1 MKKIFYIF
9 ISILFISLF
18 FACTLWDNGTSSG
31 GNIPQTHSDVLV
43 MMYLD
48 GDNSLSDTS
57 WKNLYDTEIGL
68 MNLSPNASINVIA
81 LIDGMSKYENRYY
94 RKGKTYLYKLGA
106 LTSEEIDSDTLVG
119 NSTADYSKHVSW
131 VYNGSGFASQ
141 EVDMSSGKTL
151 YNFLNWA
158 KSNFSADK
166 TILVFHNHGA
176 GPYKELTSSLES
188 QQAERA
194 VCEDLTN
201 SPGKYLSTKDISLA
215 IQKTFGKV
223 DLIVEDVC
231 LECSIE
237 EVYGLQ
243 DATHYFIASPNS
255 TLTNT
260 YNYDKIIPYISTG
273 ASIADIGRKFVDY
286 NMEKCRYNTLRSPET
301 KTDNPTCM
309 ELSLTLVDCSK
320 KTELA
325 EIKSLTSKLAEELL
339 TDSGNKERYT
349 SLCIGKL
356 KYEKDTFYGFS
367 YSATYV
373 YTQDLGVMAYMLAN
387 DTDGIAEN
395 VKTAAAGLYNKL
407 HDSGLIVYGWAG
419 GSEHS
424 WYYCGDSSYGP
435 DDTNLS
441 FFKINDGKCPWGISI
456 TCGRNKDKVPLDSY
470 SSWSAFA
477 KDNKWADLL
486 VNWKNTVDKI

>member
-81 LIDGMSKYENRYY
+81 LVDGMSKYESRYY
-94 RKGKTYLYKLGA
+94 KKGKTYLYKVGA
-106 LTSEEIDSDTLVG
+106 LTSEEIDSNTLVG
-119 NSTADYSKHVSW
+119 KSSVNYSKAVSW

-141 EVDMSSGKTL
+141 EVDMSSGQTL

-166 TILVFHNHGA
+166 TILVFHNHGG

-188 QQAERA
+188 QQSERSI
-194 VCEDLTN
+194 CEDLTN

-215 IQKTFGKV
+215 IQKTFEKV

-237 EVYGLQ
+237 EVYALQ

-286 NMEKCRYNTLRSPET
+286 NMEKCRDKTLRSSET
-301 KTDNPTCM
+301 KPDNPSCM

-320 KTELA
+320 KSELA
-325 EIKSLTSKLAEELL
+325 EIKSLTGKLAEELL
-339 TDSGNKERYT
+339 ADSGNKKLYT
-349 SLCIGKL
+349 TYCIGKL
-356 KYEKDTFYGFS
+356 QYSKNTFYGFS
-367 YSATYV
+367 YSASYV

-387 DTDGIAEN
+387 YTNGIAKN

-424 WYYCGDSSYGP
+424 WYYSGDSSYGEV
-435 DDTNLS
+435 DFL
-441 FFKINDGKCPWGISI
+441 KISDGKCPWGISI
-456 TCGRNKDKVPLDSY
+456 TCGRNNDKVPLNNY

-486 VNWKNTVDKI
+486 VQWKNTVE

>member
-1 MKKIFYIF
+1 MKKIFYFF

-81 LIDGMSKYENRYY
+81 LVDGMSKYESRYY
-94 RKGKTYLYKLGA
+94 TKGKTYLFKVGA
-106 LTSEEIDSDTLVG
+106 LTEDEAENPKILKG
-119 NSTADYSKHVSW
+119 NSTVDYSKAVSW

-141 EVDMSSGKTL
+141 EVDMSSGQTL

-166 TILVFHNHGA
+166 TILVFHNHGG

-188 QQAERA
+188 QQAERSI
-194 VCEDLTN
+194 CEDLTN

-215 IQKTFGKV
+215 IQKTFEKV

-237 EVYGLQ
+237 EVYALQ

-286 NMEKCRYNTLRSPET
+286 NMEKCRDKTLRSSET
-301 KTDNPTCM
+301 KPDNPTCM

-320 KTELA
+320 KSELA
-325 EIKSLTSKLAEELL
+325 EIKNLTSNLAEKLL
-339 TDSGNKERYT
+339 ADSNNKDKYT
-349 SLCIGKL
+349 NYIGKL
-356 KYEKDTFYGFS
+356 VKNTTELFYGLSFGAS
-367 YSATYV
+367 YV

-387 DTDGIAEN
+387 YTQDASDN

-424 WYYCGDSSYGP
+424 WYYSGDSSYGEV
-435 DDTNLS
+435 DFL
-441 FFKINDGKCPWGISI
+441 KISDGKYPWGISI
-456 TCGRNKDKVPLDSY
+456 TCGRNDVKVPLDSY
-470 SSWSAFA
+470 SSWSDFA

-486 VNWKNTVDKI
+486 VNWKNTVE

>member
-31 GNIPQTHSDVLV
+31 GNILQTHSDVLV

-81 LIDGMSKYENRYY
+81 LIDGMSKYESRYY
-94 RKGKTYLYKLGA
+94 TKGKTYLYKVGA

-119 NSTADYSKHVSW
+119 KSSVNYSKAVSW

-141 EVDMSSGKTL
+141 EVNMASGQTL

-166 TILVFHNHGA
+166 TILVFHNHGG

-188 QQAERA
+188 QQAERSI
-194 VCEDLTN
+194 CEDLTN

-237 EVYGLQ
+237 EVYALQ

-273 ASIADIGRKFVDY
+273 ASIADIGKKFVDY
-286 NMEKCRYNTLRSPET
+286 NMEKCRYKTLRSSET
-301 KTDNPTCM
+301 KPDNPSCM

-320 KTELA
+320 KSELA

-339 TDSGNKERYT
+339 ADSGNKKLYT
-349 SLCIGKL
+349 SLRIGKL
-356 KYEKDTFYGFS
+356 QYSKNTFYGFS
-367 YSATYV
+367 YSASYV

-387 DTDGIAEN
+387 DTNGIAEN

-407 HDSGLIVYGWAG
+407 HDSGLIVYGWTG

-424 WYYCGDSSYGP
+424 WYYSGDSSYGEV
-435 DDTNLS
+435 DFL
-441 FFKINDGKCPWGISI
+441 KISDGKCPWGISI
-456 TCGRNKDKVPLDSY
+456 TCERNDVKVPLDSY
-470 SSWSAFA
+470 SSWSDFA

-486 VNWKNTVDKI
+486 VQWKNTVE